1 MLYEIKVPDLAE
13 STVEATIGTWL
24 KKKGDAVQQ
33 GEVLLEL
40 DTDKVT
46 LEVSSPCNGF
56 ISEINKP
63 EGDIVSAG
71 ELLVVVDDSSSDE
84 TISETEITTNDQLTP
99 QIDQV
104 LQKKNPQEISVTPV
118 AKKMAEKQQIDLK
131 KIEGSGPSGK
141 ILKTDV
147 EDYRNNLSSG
157 QESSELRNNN
167 VNDSSDD
174 KPEERIRLSRRRITI
189 AKRLKEVQSET
200 VMTTTFNEVDLAAVI
215 DIRKKYQDQFIE
227 KHGVK
232 IGFMSFF
239 VKASVNALQNFPNM
253 NAELFE
259 DELIVKKYY
268 DIGIAV
274 STEEGLVVPVLRE
287 ADKKTTAEIEKE
299 IAELATKSRNK
310 KITLEELQGGTF
322 SITNGGVFG
331 SLMSTPILNPPQ
343 VAILGMHRIQE
354 KPLAIDGEVTIRPVM
369 MLAVT
374 YDHRIIDGAMA
385 VQFLVR
391 IKNLLE
397 DPHQLL
403 IDA

>member
-1 MLYEIKVPDLAE
+1 ME
-13 STVEATIGTWL
+13 
-24 KKKGDAVQQ
+24 
-33 GEVLLEL
+33 
-40 DTDKVT
+40 
-46 LEVSSPCNGF
+46 
-56 ISEINKP
+56 
-63 EGDIVSAG
+63 
-71 ELLVVVDDSSSDE
+71 
-84 TISETEITTNDQLTP
+84 
-99 QIDQV
+99 
-104 LQKKNPQEISVTPV
+104 
-118 AKKMAEKQQIDLK
+118 EKQQIDLK
-131 KIEGSGPSGK
+131 KIEGSGPDGK

-274 STEEGLVVPVLRE
+274 STEEGLVAPVLRQ
-287 ADKKTTAEIEKE
+287 ANKKTTAEIEKE
-299 IAELATKSRNK
+299 IAALATKSRNK

-331 SLMSTPILNPPQ
+331 SLMSTPLLNPPQ

-354 KPLAIDGEVTIRPVM
+354 KPLAINGEVVIRPVM